1 MFAVKV
7 YQSLRT
13 NRIKFTAFLLPVQ
26 DTKQYINMKHP
37 ELNNYINQLLIG
49 FDEQI
54 TDSLFRYIQED
65 RQRMNEYLDMVA
77 QIGNLQEVN
86 KQIGRTIT
94 RHYNLKGFD
103 TESNPKNTLTLTYSK
118 LKKNIKTKKQ

>member
-1 MFAVKV
+1 
-7 YQSLRT
+7 
-13 NRIKFTAFLLPVQ
+13 
-26 DTKQYINMKHP
+26 MKHP

>member
-1 MFAVKV
+1 M
-7 YQSLRT
+7 
-13 NRIKFTAFLLPVQ
+13 
-26 DTKQYINMKHP
+26 KQP

-77 QIGNLQEVN
+77 NVGNLQEVN
-86 KQIGRTIT
+86 KQIGRAIT

-103 TESNPKNTLTLTYSK
+103 SETNPKNTLTLTYSK
-118 LKKNIKTKKQ
+118 LKKSIKTKKQ

>member
-1 MFAVKV
+1 
-7 YQSLRT
+7 
-13 NRIKFTAFLLPVQ
+13 
-26 DTKQYINMKHP
+26 MKHS
-37 ELNNYINQLLIG
+37 ELNNYINQLLVG

-77 QIGNLQEVN
+77 NVGNLQEVN
-86 KQIGRTIT
+86 KQIGRAIT

-103 TESNPKNTLTLTYSK
+103 TETNPKNTLTLTYSK

>member
-1 MFAVKV
+1 
-7 YQSLRT
+7 
-13 NRIKFTAFLLPVQ
+13 
-26 DTKQYINMKHP
+26 MKHP

-77 QIGNLQEVN
+77 KIGNLQEVN

-103 TESNPKNTLTLTYSK
+103 TESNPKITLTLTYSK

>member
-1 MFAVKV
+1 
-7 YQSLRT
+7 
-13 NRIKFTAFLLPVQ
+13 
-26 DTKQYINMKHP
+26 MKHP

-77 QIGNLQEVN
+77 KIGNLQEVN

-94 RHYNLKGFD
+94 RHYNLNGFD

>member
-1 MFAVKV
+1 
-7 YQSLRT
+7 
-13 NRIKFTAFLLPVQ
+13 
-26 DTKQYINMKHP
+26 MKHP

-77 QIGNLQEVN
+77 KIGNLQEVN

>member
-1 MFAVKV
+1 M
-7 YQSLRT
+7 
-13 NRIKFTAFLLPVQ
+13 
-26 DTKQYINMKHP
+26 KQP

-65 RQRMNEYLDMVA
+65 RQRMNDYLDIVA
-77 QIGNLQEVN
+77 KVGDLQEVN
-86 KQIGRTIT
+86 RQIGRTIA

-103 TESNPKNTLTLTYSK
+103 TEHNPKNTLTLTYSK
-118 LKKNIKTKKQ
+118 LKKNIKNKKQ

>member
-1 MFAVKV
+1 
-7 YQSLRT
+7 
-13 NRIKFTAFLLPVQ
+13 
-26 DTKQYINMKHP
+26 MKHP

-77 QIGNLQEVN
+77 NVGNLQEVN
-86 KQIGRTIT
+86 IQIGRAIT

>member
-1 MFAVKV
+1 M
-7 YQSLRT
+7 
-13 NRIKFTAFLLPVQ
+13 
-26 DTKQYINMKHP
+26 KQP
-37 ELNNYINQLLIG
+37 DLNNYINQLLIG

-77 QIGNLQEVN
+77 NVGNLQEVN
-86 KQIGRTIT
+86 KQIGRAIT

-103 TESNPKNTLTLTYSK
+103 SETNPKNTLTLTYSK

>member
-1 MFAVKV
+1 
-7 YQSLRT
+7 
-13 NRIKFTAFLLPVQ
+13 
-26 DTKQYINMKHP
+26 MKHP

-77 QIGNLQEVN
+77 KIGNLQEVN
-86 KQIGRTIT
+86 KQIGRAIT

-103 TESNPKNTLTLTYSK
+103 SETNPKNTLTLTYSK

>member
-1 MFAVKV
+1 
-7 YQSLRT
+7 
-13 NRIKFTAFLLPVQ
+13 
-26 DTKQYINMKHP
+26 MKHP
-37 ELNNYINQLLIG
+37 ELNNYISHLLIG

-54 TDSLFRYIQED
+54 TDRLFLYIQED

-77 QIGNLQEVN
+77 KVGDLQEVN
-86 KQIGRTIT
+86 KQIGRAIT

-103 TESNPKNTLTLTYSK
+103 TETNPKNTLTLTYSK

>member
-1 MFAVKV
+1 
-7 YQSLRT
+7 
-13 NRIKFTAFLLPVQ
+13 
-26 DTKQYINMKHP
+26 MKHP
-37 ELNNYINQLLIG
+37 ELNNYINQLLVG

-77 QIGNLQEVN
+77 KIGNLQEVN
-86 KQIGRTIT
+86 KQIGRAVT

-103 TESNPKNTLTLTYSK
+103 TKTNPRNTITLTNSK
-118 LKKNIKTKKQ
+118 LEKNNKTKKQ